1 MRMKSLILIFIAL
14 GCGLVASIGISQVM
28 DRSGSRSPAMEME
41 QILVAAT
48 DIDNNAKLDPKN
60 LRLEDWPKAKVPE
73 GAVRKLEDAVDKYTI
88 SRFYAGEPVLA
99 AKISDEPGGVTEFIP
114 EGYRAMPVKVEE
126 DTVMKG
132 ISPGDRVDVLVFLR
146 RNGDEITKTGAF
158 PILRNVRVFA
168 TNSNTERVVD
178 AKGTEASFRTVS
190 LLIKEQHVGELA
202 IAAQMGKILLTLRR
216 PSEKDEH
223 TGEEVTPLEEILAGK
238 SKIDAPQAASTP
250 APPSGFQN
258 LLQQASSQPD
268 SSATPEPAAAPV
280 IWKMQV
286 AGPDGIRQ
294 FDWTTREGLPVES
307 LLVSA
312 GGSQGSGTPAASA
325 PASQPTITTIETPPE
340 PEAPAPVEPEQT
352 PED

>member
-1 MRMKSLILIFIAL
+1 MKSLILIFIAL

-28 DRSGSRSPAMEME
+28 DRSGSRAPAMEME

-48 DIDNNAKLDPKN
+48 DIDNNAKLDAKN
-60 LRLEDWPKAKVPE
+60 LKLEDWPKLKIPE
-73 GAVRKLEDAVDKYTI
+73 GAIRKLPDAVDKYTI

-114 EGYRAMPVKVEE
+114 EGYRAMPVKIEE

-146 RNGDEITKTGAF
+146 RNGDEIPETGAF

-178 AKGTEASFRTVS
+178 SKGTEASFRTVS
-190 LLIKEQHVGELA
+190 LLIKEAHVGELA

-216 PSEKDEH
+216 PNEKDDQI
-223 TGEEVTPLEEILAGK
+223 GEEVTPMSEILAGK
-238 SKIDAPQAASTP
+238 SKIDAPEVAAP
-250 APPSGFQN
+250 APSTGFRDMLQN
-258 LLQQASSQPD
+258 AAGQNGAGQG
-268 SSATPEPAAAPV
+268 AAAEPPAV
-280 IWKMQV
+280 VASEWKMQL

-294 FDWTTREGLPVES
+294 FDWPDRDGLPVES

-312 GGSQGSGTPAASA
+312 GSGTGSGSTGTLPAVN
-325 PASQPTITTIETPPE
+325 QPPTTNETAVEPTLPE
-340 PEAPAPVEPEQT
+340 PATEPEGSL
-352 PED
+352 DD